1 MKRIHVSILA
11 GTLLLKL
18 QLNYNGKN
26 STSKKCTF
34 NSQKIYSVAYLG
46 RLANMMAFW
55 VGHDMGEKKS
65 RFHFGWNVVV
75 GE

>member
-1 MKRIHVSILA
+1 M
-11 GTLLLKL
+11 G
-18 QLNYNGKN
+18 
-26 STSKKCTF
+26 SKKCTF